1 MKNNLLTLFIAFS
14 LLSNAQPIYFEDF
27 NSGIPSGMTLTDVDG
42 MTPASTVITTTGSFA
57 AATILNEDCAGS
69 VSWFNP
75 LGTADDWMVT
85 PAISLPNTSNG
96 INLEFDAIVFESAY
110 PDGVEI
116 YVSTTGT
123 SPSDFTGTALYSS
136 TPTTPGPITTPIPG
150 NGENDTWTTRSISL
164 TPYVGQTIYIA
175 FRNNSN
181 DMHVLGIDNVTVSE
195 LLDDNAELV
204 SSEIDDIIAGNRTVD
219 ITIKNIGATNITSL
233 NIDWDFNGGPTT
245 TVSVTG
251 INLTTGQTHTETVS
265 LGTLSIGGPYSFNST
280 VTLVNGNADPDM
292 NNNTIATNYNIVEM
306 IPNWTMTDSYGNSI
320 TLHDELVAGKMVV
333 LDFMASWCGPCAS
346 STPELNTMYVNHTT
360 NGIDNLNVFA
370 ITIEPNDNASVVN
383 SLGWGGTY
391 PKFPYTS
398 NNDNIY
404 DHYENTLGLGS
415 GGIPFFIMICP
426 NRTDPGNSTIVQSD
440 VGFSNGL
447 FTADY
452 ETKFTACLSGGANN
466 IEELSSLFNT
476 FPNPAK
482 DILTIQGS
490 YISVDVY
497 DVYGKLVLSAE
508 SAKTINVSSLSNGI
522 YMLNINTEKG
532 TATQKIIITK

>member
-1 MKNNLLTLFIAFS
+1 MKLKTLEGKTIDILQIKNNGKP
-14 LLSNAQPIYFEDF
+14 N
-27 NSGIPSGMTLTDVDG
+27 
-42 MTPASTVITTTGSFA
+42 VISFW
-57 AATILNEDCAGS
+57 ATWCK
-69 VSWFNP
+69 P
-75 LGTADDWMVT
+75 CK
-85 PAISLPNTSNG
+85 
-96 INLEFDAIVFESAY
+96 
-110 PDGVEI
+110 
-116 YVSTTGT
+116 
-123 SPSDFTGTALYSS
+123 
-136 TPTTPGPITTPIPG
+136 
-150 NGENDTWTTRSISL
+150 
-164 TPYVGQTIYIA
+164 
-175 FRNNSN
+175 
-181 DMHVLGIDNVTVSE
+181 
-195 LLDDNAELV
+195 AEL
-204 SSEIDDIIAGNRTVD
+204 
-219 ITIKNIGATNITSL
+219 
-233 NIDWDFNGGPTT
+233 
-245 TVSVTG
+245 
-251 INLTTGQTHTETVS
+251 
-265 LGTLSIGGPYSFNST
+265 
-280 VTLVNGNADPDM
+280 
-292 NNNTIATNYNIVEM
+292 NTIAEDYEDWVVETGVEL
-306 IPNWTMTDSYGNSI
+306 IAVSIDDTRSSGRVEPYVNSQGLEYTVLLDPNRRMTDSYGNSI
-320 TLHDELVAGKMVV
+320 TLHDELAAGKMVV
-333 LDFMASWCGPCAS
+333 LDFMASWCGPCES
-346 STPELNTMYVNHTT
+346 SNPELNTMYVNHTT
-360 NGIDNLNVFA
+360 NGMDNLNVFA
-370 ITIEPNDNASVVN
+370 ITIESNDNTSVVN

-482 DILTIQGS
+482 DILTIEGS

-532 TATQKIIITK
+532 TATQKITITK